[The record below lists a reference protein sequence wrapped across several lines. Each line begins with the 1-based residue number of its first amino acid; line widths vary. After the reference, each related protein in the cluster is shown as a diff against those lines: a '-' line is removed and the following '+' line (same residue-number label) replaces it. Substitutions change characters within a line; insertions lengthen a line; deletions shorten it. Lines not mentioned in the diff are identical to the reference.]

1 MSVNLMILFD
11 FLKIQF
17 IDIENDWQNKFLLL
31 NENRKSKQLS
41 SFWR

>member
-1 MSVNLMILFD
+1 MSANLMILFD